1 VADCQQKN
9 VSMQDVSMWMS
20 MGRLAPDDFSRSQRE
35 YAEVAGK
42 DQYLRPLKS
51 ATPRDAARRRKTSP
65 TWRGYA
71 EPLNGRRQVL
81 RAIAL
86 RSGAKAPCDNEGS
99 TIQVKNAVNR
109 IGH

>member
-1 VADCQQKN
+1 
-9 VSMQDVSMWMS
+9 
-20 MGRLAPDDFSRSQRE
+20 MGVGQLAPDGFSWSQRE

-51 ATPRDAARRRKTSP
+51 ATPRGAARRRKTSP
-65 TWRGYA
+65 AWRGYA
-71 EPLNGRRQVL
+71 APQNGRRQLL
-81 RAIAL
+81 RAIVL

-99 TIQVKNAVNR
+99 TIQVKNAVNW